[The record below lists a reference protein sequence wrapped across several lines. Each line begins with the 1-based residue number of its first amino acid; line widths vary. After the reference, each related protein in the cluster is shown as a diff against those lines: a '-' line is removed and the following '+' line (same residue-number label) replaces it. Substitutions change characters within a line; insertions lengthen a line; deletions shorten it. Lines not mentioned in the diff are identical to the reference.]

1 MKMMFKRPS
10 DRKLE
15 AFKLFPYIAGLL
27 IIGFSLFV
35 YKLTTE
41 LDDNATKLEIQSD
54 SLESKVNVK
63 NKDLINQ
70 NFEQ

>member
-1 MKMMFKRPS
+1 MLKRPS

-15 AFKLFPYIAGLL
+15 SFKLFPYVAGLL
-27 IIGFSLFV
+27 IVGFSLFV

-41 LDDNATKLEIQSD
+41 LDDNATNLEKQSS

>member
-1 MKMMFKRPS
+1 MLKRPS

-15 AFKLFPYIAGLL
+15 SFKLFPYVVGLL
-27 IIGFSLFV
+27 IIGFSFFV
-35 YKLTTE
+35 YKLTTD
-41 LDDNATKLEIQSD
+41 LDDNATKLEKQSN